1 MSNYETLHQLIGIQM
16 SKTLLCMKR
25 HIIAKFDK
33 VDSEMSF
40 EDWMNLL
47 PVIDNET
54 ISQKDLAQILGKDK
68 TTISRLIN
76 QWEKHQFIER
86 IKNSQDQR
94 VNLLKMTKHAKRIH
108 QKLRSLFDAGDEDF
122 TMNLSKS
129 EVLQLVKLLEKI
141 RAGITQEGSRK

>member
-1 MSNYETLHQLIGIQM
+1 MNNYETLHQLIGIQM
-16 SKTLLCMKR
+16 SKTMLSMKR
-25 HIIAKFDK
+25 HIIAEFAK

-47 PVIDNET
+47 PVIENET

-86 IKNSQDQR
+86 IKSTQDQR
-94 VNLLKMTKHAKRIH
+94 VNVLKMTKHAKRIH
-108 QKLRSLFDAGDEDF
+108 QKLRPLFDSGDEAF
-122 TMNLSKS
+122 TRNLSKA
-129 EVLQLVKLLEKI
+129 EVLQLMKTLEKI
-141 RAGITQEGSRK
+141 RAGLRGKGSL